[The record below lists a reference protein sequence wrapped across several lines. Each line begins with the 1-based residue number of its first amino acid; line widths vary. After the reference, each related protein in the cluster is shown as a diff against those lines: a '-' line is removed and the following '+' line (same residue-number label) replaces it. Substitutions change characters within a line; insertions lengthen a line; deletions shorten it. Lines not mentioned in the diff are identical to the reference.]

1 MTDDELINDFINYL
15 AAIKNYSSN
24 TVEGYKND
32 VLDFK
37 AFIVSE
43 HMAPNLLRINNRVSK
58 NYTSYLSKKDFA
70 STTIRRH
77 LSSLHTFYEY
87 LLKED
92 LIKVNYFDT
101 VEAPKVKKKLPQILD
116 DNEINRL
123 FDICDL
129 DDKLGY
135 RNYCILGTLYFCGL
149 RVSEL
154 CSLDVKDLDFLER
167 TINVHGKGDKTR
179 IVIFSNE
186 LAACLKH
193 YISTFRNDLLYN
205 SKDLTNRALFLN
217 KNGTRLTRVGVRKI
231 LESLVLQCGEYYHIS
246 PHMLRHSFAT
256 KLLNKGMDLR
266 SVQELL
272 GHENLSTTQ
281 IYTHVSFEK
290 MAEEYN
296 KAFSRAKKDDKK

>member
-1 MTDDELINDFINYL
+1 MTDKELIDEFINYL
-15 AAIKNYSSN
+15 SSIKNYSDN
-24 TVEGYKND
+24 TIEGYKND

-37 AFIVSE
+37 SFIETE
-43 HMAPNLLRINNRVSK
+43 HMAPNLFRASNRASK
-58 NYTSYLSKKDFA
+58 NYVSYLSKNNFA
-70 STTIRRH
+70 STSIRRH

-87 LLKED
+87 LLKEE
-92 LIKVNYFDT
+92 LIKVNPFDG
-101 VEAPKVKKKLPQILD
+101 VDSPKVKKKLPQILD

-123 FDICDL
+123 FEICDL
-129 DDKLGY
+129 EDKLGY

-154 CSLDVKDLDFLER
+154 CNLDIKDLDFVER
-167 TINVHGKGDKTR
+167 TINVRGKGDKTR
-179 IVIFSNE
+179 IVIFSND
-186 LAACLKH
+186 LADCLKH

-231 LESLVLQCGEYYHIS
+231 LEKLVSDCGEYYHIS

-296 KAFSRAKKDDKK
+296 KAFSRAKKEEK